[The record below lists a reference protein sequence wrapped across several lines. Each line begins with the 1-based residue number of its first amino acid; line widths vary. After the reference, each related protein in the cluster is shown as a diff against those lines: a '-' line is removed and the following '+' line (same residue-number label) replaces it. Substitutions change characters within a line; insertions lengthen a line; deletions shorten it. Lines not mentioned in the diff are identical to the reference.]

1 MFYNKFNGFS
11 KNVLAKTYDKQ
22 QFCWL
27 EKKYYLNVHPI
38 IIMTQILAVY
48 TISYHVIEISIIS
61 YCVIKY

>member
-1 MFYNKFNGFS
+1 MFYNNFNGVS
-11 KNVLAKTYDKQ
+11 KNVLVKTYDKQ

-27 EKKYYLNVHPI
+27 EKKYYLHIHPI

-48 TISYHVIEISIIS
+48 TIFYHVIKINIIS